1 MLGWYN
7 LVGRTKQRS
16 MTHTIYTVARNK
28 LSIDTRVKLNK
39 YSLPLFIDKGN
50 VPKKGQWTN
59 DL

>member
-16 MTHTIYTVARNK
+16 RHIRYIARNK